1 MKYYLFTTGATFGL
15 LFIGH
20 LARAYQEGF
29 WIFREPIFLLTTF
42 VSIAFCI
49 WAIVLLAKLRRG

>member
-1 MKYYLFTTGATFGL
+1 MKYYLITTAATFAL

-29 WIFREPIFLLTTF
+29 WIFREPIFLFTTF
-42 VSIAFCI
+42 VSIAFCV
-49 WAIVLLAKLRRG
+49 WAIVLLRRNR